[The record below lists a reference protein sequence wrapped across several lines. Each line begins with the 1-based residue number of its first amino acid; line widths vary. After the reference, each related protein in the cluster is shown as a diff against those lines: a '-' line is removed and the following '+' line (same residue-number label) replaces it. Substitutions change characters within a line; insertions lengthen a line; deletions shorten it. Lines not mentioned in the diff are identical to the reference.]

1 MLPPVKLVRGCLN
14 NGIFKETLPDYP
26 LQNVRFTLLADAH
39 IPPPYYRTVR
49 AKPIQFL
56 YYQPYVSTHPFLT

>member
-39 IPPPYYRTVR
+39 IPP
-49 AKPIQFL
+49 
-56 YYQPYVSTHPFLT
+56 LTTELSEQSRYSFCTISLMCPLIHF